1 MSYVMPCRKR
11 NAVLVY
17 SLLATG
23 RRKVRWISIQHY
35 RELLKTTRQGSRYPQ
50 TTGDRRIDG
59 EARTQRA
66 YRDTRIFTGRRPEP
80 AERDHDDA
88 WPWRTAKSSGSK
100 KCRKIDGISAV
111 FAAPVAS
118 LLAPS
123 RLLSELAVSEVSNAG
138 AGTASKHSA
147 GREPAIRS
155 QVKPSLD
162 EIVKNRIAT
171 GQLSRNELL
180 GHMRRR
186 VQR

>member
-1 MSYVMPCRKR
+1 MKHDLASVFKRPFFAPR
-11 NAVLVY
+11 NATAQLDAQTATPGF
-17 SLLATG
+17 LLEGDLNQQREITMMRG
-23 RRKVRWISIQHY
+23 RGEQQKAA
-35 RELLKTTRQGSRYPQ
+35 
-50 TTGDRRIDG
+50 
-59 EARTQRA
+59 EARNARN
-66 YRDTRIFTGRRPEP
+66 
-80 AERDHDDA
+80 
-88 WPWRTAKSSGSK
+88 K
-100 KCRKIDGISAV
+100 DGISAV
-111 FAAPVAS
+111 FAATGAS

-123 RLLSELAVSEVSNAG
+123 RLLSGLAVSEVSNAG

-155 QVKPSLD
+155 QVKPSLG